1 MHDPAKGM
9 HNTANAIPWPVMQ
22 FCMVL
27 INTINIMSKQN
38 KVVIAGGTSG
48 IGLATATLLAGL
60 GSKVVVTGRDGAK
73 GKVAETVH
81 QNITS
86 AVLDSS
92 DRGAVDSFF
101 NQQGMIDHLVI
112 ALSGAKGGGMFA
124 DLALQD
130 LRDGFEGKFWPQLNT
145 LQAALPYMNGGGSVT
160 LITAISATAHMPGT
174 SGLAAINGALELMVP
189 VLARELPVRINAI
202 SPGVIDTNWWNFLP
216 EQAKREAF
224 AQYAS
229 QIPAGRVGKPEEV
242 AEAVRFLIENAYV
255 TGTVLHCDGGL
266 GL

>member
-1 MHDPAKGM
+1 MHDPVKGM
-9 HNTANAIPWPVMQ
+9 HNTANAVRLPVTQ
-22 FCMVL
+22 FCIVL
-27 INTINIMSKQN
+27 INTSNVMSKQS

-48 IGLATATLLAGL
+48 IGLATATLLAGF
-60 GSKVVVTGRDGAK
+60 GAKVIVTGRDGAK
-73 GKVAETVH
+73 GKAAEAVH
-81 QNITS
+81 PNITF
-86 AVLDSS
+86 AMLDSS
-92 DRGAVDSFF
+92 DRTAVDSFF
-101 NQQGMIDHLVI
+101 DQQGTIDHLVI

-145 LQAALPYMNGGGSVT
+145 LQAALPYFNKSGSITV
-160 LITAISATAHMPGT
+160 ITAISATAHMPGT

-189 VLARELPVRINAI
+189 VLAKELPVRINAI

-224 AQYAS
+224 AQYAG
-229 QIPAGRVGKPEEV
+229 QIPVGRVGKPEEV
-242 AEAVRFLIENAYV
+242 AEAARFLIDNGYV
-255 TGTVLHCDGGL
+255 TGTVLRCDGGL